1 MKELDLDS
9 PNEVLLKSALSRTDH
24 LPKYQPKAQVFRYK
38 TPDLKERPRAIT
50 RLFASDLMCGLV
62 QVIKKGGETT
72 LHSHA
77 AMDGLWMVLSGR
89 ARFYGE
95 GNEVIGEFGALEG
108 VYIPRNVKYW
118 FESVS
123 DDPPLQILQVEGFV
137 QNQANTYTSYGAQSS
152 ADDLERQAKLIRFMD
167 ASA

>member
-1 MKELDLDS
+1 M
-9 PNEVLLKSALSRTDH
+9 
-24 LPKYQPKAQVFRYK
+24 
-38 TPDLKERPRAIT
+38 
-50 RLFASDLMCGLV
+50 

-89 ARFYGE
+89 ARFYGA

-118 FESVS
+118 FASVS